1 MFTGIIQSLGRVA
14 AMQERG
20 GDLRLTIDAS
30 ELAARIGTQR
40 LAVGESFAVNGVCLT
55 VIDPVAGCFSADVS
69 RETLSLTTLADLA
82 VGAPVNLEA
91 ALRAGDPLGGHLM
104 SGHVDGV
111 GTVLSVSGD
120 ARSWRVQVQVPEPL
134 ARFLAP
140 KGSIGLNG
148 VSLTVNAVDG
158 ASFGVNLIPHT
169 MAVTTFGHLQA
180 GTRLNIEVDQLAR
193 YLERLLALR
202 C

>member
-14 AMQERG
+14 AMQARG

-30 ELAARIGTQR
+30 DLAARIGTQR
-40 LAVGESFAVNGVCLT
+40 LAVGESVAVNGVCLT
-55 VIDPVAGCFSADVS
+55 VIDPEAGCFSADVS

-82 VGAPVNLEA
+82 VDAPVNLEA

-111 GTVLSVSGD
+111 ATVLSVSSD

-134 ARFLAP
+134 ARFLDP
-140 KGSIGLNG
+140 KGSIGLDG

-169 MAVTTFGHLQA
+169 VAVTTFGRLQA
-180 GTRLNIEVDQLAR
+180 GSRLNVEVDQLAR

>member
-14 AMQERG
+14 AMQARG

-40 LAVGESFAVNGVCLT
+40 LAVGESVAVNGVCLT
-55 VIDPVAGCFSADVS
+55 VIDPDAGCCSAEVS
-69 RETLSLTTLADLA
+69 RETLALTTLADLA
-82 VGAPVNLEA
+82 GDAPVNLEA

-111 GTVLSVSGD
+111 GTVLSVSSD

-140 KGSIGLNG
+140 KGSIGLDG

-169 MAVTTFGHLQA
+169 VAVTTFGRLQA
-180 GTRLNIEVDQLAR
+180 GSRLNIEVDQLAR

>member
-14 AMQERG
+14 AMQARG

-30 ELAARIGTQR
+30 DLAARIGTQR
-40 LAVGESFAVNGVCLT
+40 LAVGESVAVNGVCLT
-55 VIDPVAGCFSADVS
+55 VIDPEAGCFSADVS

-82 VGAPVNLEA
+82 VDAPVNLEA

-111 GTVLSVSGD
+111 ATVLSVSSD

-140 KGSIGLNG
+140 KGSIGLDG

-169 MAVTTFGHLQA
+169 VAVTTFGRLQA
-180 GTRLNIEVDQLAR
+180 GSRLNVEVDQLAR

>member
-14 AMQERG
+14 AMQARG

-30 ELAARIGTQR
+30 DLAARIGTQR
-40 LAVGESFAVNGVCLT
+40 LAVGESVAVNGGCLT
-55 VIDPVAGCFSADVS
+55 VIDPEAGCFSADVS

-82 VGAPVNLEA
+82 VDAPVNLEA

-111 GTVLSVSGD
+111 ATVLSVSSD

-140 KGSIGLNG
+140 KGSIGLDG

-169 MAVTTFGHLQA
+169 VAVTTFGRLQA
-180 GTRLNIEVDQLAR
+180 GSRLNVEVDQLAR